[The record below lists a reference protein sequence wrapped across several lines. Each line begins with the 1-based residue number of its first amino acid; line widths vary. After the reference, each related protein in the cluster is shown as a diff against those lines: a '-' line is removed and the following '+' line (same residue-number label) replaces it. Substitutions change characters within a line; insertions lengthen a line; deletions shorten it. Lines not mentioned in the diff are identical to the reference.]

1 MPRPVPACVEAFAS
15 NHAGPNSGSGRERL
29 DCADGNSATCSGWLV
44 AWAVRYCPIVKTAL
58 RLLGLAC
65 LAVAAA
71 WTLLGLRASRW
82 NLRGAWRSVQV
93 MFDRPRK
100 DLPPG
105 AFDMTKPL
113 YLVTIG
119 VSLLSLAS

>member
-1 MPRPVPACVEAFAS
+1 M
-15 NHAGPNSGSGRERL
+15 
-29 DCADGNSATCSGWLV
+29 
-44 AWAVRYCPIVKTAL
+44 AWAVRYCPIMKTAL

-71 WTLLGLRASRW
+71 WILLGLRASRW

-93 MFDRPRK
+93 MFDGPRK

-105 AFDMTKPL
+105 AFDMAKPL